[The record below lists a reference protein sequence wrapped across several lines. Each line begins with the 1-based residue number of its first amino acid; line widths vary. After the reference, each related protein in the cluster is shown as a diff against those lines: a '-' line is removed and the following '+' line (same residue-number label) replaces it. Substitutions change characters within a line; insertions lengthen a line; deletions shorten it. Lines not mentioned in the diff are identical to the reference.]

1 MTYSRKD
8 ILTSISFLV
17 FIFSFAIVF
26 TLFFKPLYYFDIN
39 HLDLVEKTGYTLK
52 QIKDNYQILINY
64 QSIFY
69 QGELVFKDFI
79 MSTNGRIH
87 FIEVKRIFEIIQI
100 ICLISTITTSILI
113 TYQLKHHEY
122 RFFKLTSKLTIII
135 PLIVLLLVLIDFE
148 HIFILFHKICFNND
162 YWIFNTYTDP
172 IINILPEAFFMH
184 AVILIIFVI
193 MLFSLIT
200 KLIYNYYE
208 KKVLKIIDYHK

>member
-1 MTYSRKD
+1 MNYSRKD

-17 FIFSFAIVF
+17 FIFSTAIVF

-39 HLDLVEKTGYTLK
+39 HLNLVEKTGYTLK

-87 FIEVKRIFEIIQI
+87 FIEVKRIFEIIQVI
-100 ICLISTITTSILI
+100 WIISTITTAILI
-113 TYQLKHHEY
+113 TYQIKHKEY

-135 PLIVLLLVLIDFE
+135 PLIVIMIVLIDFE
-148 HIFILFHKICFNND
+148 HVFILFHKLCFNND
-162 YWIFNTYTDP
+162 YWIFNIYTDP
-172 IINILPEAFFMH
+172 IINILPETFFMH
-184 AVILIIFVI
+184 AVILIVVI
-193 MLFSLIT
+193 ILLFGLIT
-200 KLIYNYYE
+200 KYIYSYYE